1 MKASGSATARAT
13 VHHRA
18 TQGVV
23 AMNQTVRTP
32 ATGLIKSTRSSCAH
46 LKQTRV
52 APATSR
58 ARTVTLAAAP
68 GASSFSM
75 QKKTV
80 VITGAS
86 SGLGLQ
92 AAKALA
98 LSGEWH
104 VVMACRD
111 FLKAEKAAKAAGIP
125 VSARTIM
132 HLDLSSLDSVRQ
144 FVDNFNSGGRPLD
157 VLVANAALYLPTAKE
172 PTYTADGY
180 EISVATNHLGHF
192 LLCNLLL
199 DNLKASSSKGK
210 RMIIVGSITGQTNT
224 LAGTIPPQADL
235 GELQG
240 LQNGFKEP
248 ISMIDGGKFDGA
260 KAYKDSKVCNML
272 TMREFHRRYHDS
284 TGVTF
289 SSLYPG
295 CIAETGLF
303 RNHVKPFQV
312 LFPVFQKYVTK
323 GYVSESEAG
332 KRLAKVVS
340 DPLYNVSS
348 AYWSW
353 KEGSEGFV
361 NEVSDEVSNW
371 VKGERLWEV
380 SEQLVGLAP
389 SESKGA
395 TAKGASATSA

>member
-248 ISMIDGGKFDGA
+248 ISMIDGGKFGRCQGLQGL
-260 KAYKDSKVCNML
+260 K
-272 TMREFHRRYHDS
+272 
-284 TGVTF
+284 GVQHADDAGV
-289 SSLYPG
+289 PP
-295 CIAETGLF
+295 ETGLF